1 MAGILGGS
9 SGGAPLEMTGFGA
22 SGGGASICGFGA
34 TGGGTSWLL
43 VNDVTGFSD
52 AAPGGG
58 GDAFGCSGD
67 SFGESEANSFLIVP
81 NNLVNFVLAL
91 FSNFPFFEAS
101 DGGIGA
107 SFVGGLGGALAGGG
121 VGGGPAGGA
130 PVGGSL
136 NCCGVLGP
144 PRPGKGGGGL
154 SPGGLD
160 I

>member
-1 MAGILGGS
+1 
-9 SGGAPLEMTGFGA
+9 MT
-22 SGGGASICGFGA
+22 GFGA

-43 VNDVTGFSD
+43 VNDVTGFS
-52 AAPGGG
+52 AAEAGGG
-58 GDAFGCSGD
+58 GGVALGGSGD
-67 SFGESEANSFLIVP
+67 SVALGESEVNSFLIVP

-91 FSNFPFFEAS
+91 FSSFPFFDS
-101 DGGIGA
+101 DGVIDA
-107 SFVGGLGGALAGGG
+107 SFDGGLGGALAGGG

-130 PVGGSL
+130 PAAGGSL

-160 I
+160 ICAN